1 MTLVFEYWYYKY
13 RKGSKVLIANNV
25 PKMSVPNVQSM
36 KERYPSDFII
46 QSSVKNSK
54 FNEK

>member
-13 RKGSKVLIANNV
+13 RKGSKVLIANNA
-25 PKMSVPNVQSM
+25 PKLSIPNIQSM
-36 KERYPSDFII
+36 KEKYPSDFNNQMSI
-46 QSSVKNSK
+46 KNSK